1 MQTCK
6 HTHGCKMWP
15 NKMNLYIHKPMQ
27 EACGIPFLFS
37 KIRRTLLST
46 AALEGLITLQ
56 CMIHQQYS
64 NYSYPSGIKSGG
76 EGMKLGGGNMGRTM
90 WVSNFRAHSSG
101 IWHKAFINTFP
112 LLQIK
117 THYPPHRYGVESTY
131 LASAQYIYIHIYLHI
146 ESAHYKLVK

>member
-46 AALEGLITLQ
+46 AALEGLTTLQ

-64 NYSYPSGIKSGG
+64 SYSYPSGIKSGG
-76 EGMKLGGGNMGRTM
+76 EGMELGGGNRGGQCGCPTFVPIQA
-90 WVSNFRAHSSG
+90 VSGTRHSS
-101 IWHKAFINTFP
+101 
-112 LLQIK
+112 
-117 THYPPHRYGVESTY
+117 THFHYSK
-131 LASAQYIYIHIYLHI
+131 LKHITHPIDMELNRLI
-146 ESAHYKLVK
+146 